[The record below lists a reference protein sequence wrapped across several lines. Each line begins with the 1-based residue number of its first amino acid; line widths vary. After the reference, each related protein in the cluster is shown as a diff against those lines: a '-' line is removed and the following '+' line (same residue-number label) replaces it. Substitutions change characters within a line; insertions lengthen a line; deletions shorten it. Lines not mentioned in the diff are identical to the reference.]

1 MPSLKLLAAASA
13 FSLAVAPPAYAQTN
27 EQFIPAA
34 FYWVGPYA
42 AGGSGIAA
50 GFIDTLD
57 LINTRDGGVGG
68 VKLTWE
74 KCETEYNNSRGV
86 ECYERL
92 KVRHP
97 AAYHPL
103 STGITYALLDR
114 GGYRKNPPPAGG
126 RGQAEGSAP
135 PCLARGEEKTSPPC
149 PGGMARVARRGGGSL
164 PALMNSSG

>member
-13 FSLAVAPPAYAQTN
+13 FSLAVALPAYAQTN
-27 EQFIPAA
+27 EQFVPAA

-50 GFIDTLD
+50 GFIDMLD

-68 VKLTWE
+68 VKLSWE

-114 GGYRKNPPPAGG
+114 AAVDRIPLVTIA
-126 RGQAEGSAP
+126 
-135 PCLARGEEKTSPPC
+135 
-149 PGGMARVARRGGGSL
+149 
-164 PALMNSSG
+164 